1 MVVQLSSAVKTY
13 KEAQDVPS
21 VLRNNMVRLTN
32 AAEEFAILLHVSSFS
47 PMTPRSFSPVVSSPL
62 PPAHIAQ
69 QNDSQLGSSLS
80 RSRTAQV
87 SPSNVTPDGPE
98 GPRSTLPA
106 QPFMTPSTRRTGGK
120 DSS

>member
-1 MVVQLSSAVKTY
+1 M
-13 KEAQDVPS
+13 PS
-21 VLRNNMVRLTN
+21 VLRNSMVRLTN
-32 AAEEFAILLHVSSFS
+32 ATEEFAILLHVSSFS
-47 PMTPRSFSPVVSSPL
+47 PTTPRSFSPVVSSPL

-80 RSRTAQV
+80 RSRTTQV
-87 SPSNVTPDGPE
+87 SSSNVTPDGPE

-106 QPFMTPSTRRTGGK
+106 QAFMTPSTRRTGRK